1 MADAVAG
8 LQAAGFGAVTPAY
21 RWSAAE
27 RDGEHW
33 VVRFPRDGEGLGVCR
48 IETRQM
54 AETLA
59 AMLIDAFSLGA
70 ASNYQAKWD
79 GLRRWV
85 SAEMRCERREGTGVA
100 HREVFTAGAFE
111 YVLEQMDETDG
122 GGPPTRTD

>member
-59 AMLIDAFSLGA
+59 AMLIDALASVPPATIRRSGMGFA
-70 ASNYQAKWD
+70 A
-79 GLRRWV
+79 G
-85 SAEMRCERREGTGVA
+85 
-100 HREVFTAGAFE
+100 
-111 YVLEQMDETDG
+111 
-122 GGPPTRTD
+122 